1 MTNEPEPNTRAG
13 EALKPCPWCNAELT
27 VPTPVQHPKMGLARL
42 HPGSIDD
49 GSCPIAGWGFYAEQ
63 LERWNTRAQR
73 ESEWLGCNAV
83 APRPQPS
90 ELVGDLTDKLGPDT
104 DFDEHGF
111 TIKRGN
117 LRKLLAQ
124 LAKLQADGDK
134 LADGV
139 RAAIEFG
146 CPVCGGDCASANPP
160 VSACPIRDW
169 TQALTEWKDR
179 A

>member
-1 MTNEPEPNTRAG
+1 MINEPEPNTRAG

-63 LERWNTRAQR
+63 LERWNTRAQ
-73 ESEWLGCNAV
+73 LDAKDAMIDGQA
-83 APRPQPS
+83 A
-90 ELVGDLTDKLGPDT
+90 LIATLTAERDKA
-104 DFDEHGF
+104 
-111 TIKRGN
+111 R
-117 LRKLLAQ
+117 
-124 LAKLQADGDK
+124 ADGDK
-134 LADGV
+134 LAGFAEHD
-139 RAAIEFG
+139 
-146 CPVCGGDCASANPP
+146 
-160 VSACPIRDW
+160 SACPASWPEFIATDCTCGL